1 MKSKLIS
8 SVYWVVLGLA
18 LLALAVQMF
27 PVLKD
32 YFQYDTQAIAY
43 PYSIDYGEGPLLD
56 QTMRLAHFQNI
67 YANTFSRPPYTISN
81 YPPLY
86 LLVQV
91 PFAWI
96 FGPAYWYGRLINLLS
111 VLLTALFICLTL
123 RALTRDWIG
132 AAVGG
137 LLLVAVPYVQH
148 WSKFNRI
155 DELALVLSWAGL
167 YVLIVKVG
175 LSAPL
180 LVDEAPPSAR
190 LLDLARKGLS
200 SRPFW
205 LGALLLVASIFT
217 RQTYALAAPF
227 AAFFWLIFG
236 ARGRWK
242 QRILQ
247 ALLLAVVVA
256 GLTLLLFLLLTLA
269 TAGGFYLNVIVANV
283 NAFYWNNVWHYA
295 NEIKDRLWPLLF
307 LGAAFLLAEG
317 LTALIRWISRLVRS
331 RRARTQ
337 PVPAGTLAAQ
347 PLSAH
352 TQFLG
357 ASTQPLSVWALLLPY
372 LLAAAAGS
380 ITIGKDGSNVNYLLE
395 FSAALSLAGGAALAW
410 AWRWRRWYVRLPI
423 QLLVIGLLAY
433 QCNVLTDWNR
443 RDYVT
448 YMQYAEATISQVA
461 QTEEIIRSTPGYV
474 LADEFMGLIPLAR
487 KQLYFQ
493 PFEFKQMS
501 DAKIWDQTPFLE
513 DIAAHKFS
521 LIVWYQPSGW
531 EAIKA
536 RYTPAQIDAVTT
548 YYMLDRQFGDIQ
560 IYIPKN

>member
-395 FSAALSLAGGAALAW
+395 FSAAVSLAGGAALAW
-410 AWRWRRWYVRLPI
+410 AWRWPRWYVRLPI

>member
-56 QTMRLAHFQNI
+56 QTMRLSHFQNI

-200 SRPFW
+200 YRPFW

-395 FSAALSLAGGAALAW
+395 FSAAVSLASGAALAW
-410 AWRWRRWYVRLPI
+410 AWRWPRWYVRLPI